1 VRRGAILDRNKLPIS
16 KTMIAFELTDRPNR
30 PITKHDDHVHSGNW
44 FTNINNGKVF
54 DVMNGDVATNR
65 HGDAAH
71 YLYADSRV
79 ELIPAEI
86 IAEWCQAGN
95 NFVRPPR

>member
-1 VRRGAILDRNKLPIS
+1 
-16 KTMIAFELTDRPNR
+16 MIAFELTDRPNR